1 MTQPMN
7 LRLSVLDQSVACA
20 GRGEDHALRDTVALA
35 EHCEALGYE
44 RFWVSEHHGMPTIVG
59 TAPEVLMAAIA
70 ARTTRIR
77 IGSAGVMLP
86 HYSAF
91 KVAES
96 FRVLDALAPGR
107 IDLGVGRAPGSD
119 RRTAIALNP
128 HVSGMAEDFPQQVMD
143 LQAWVSGRPHHAL
156 VAHPTP
162 PAPGDEPTAAGF
174 AATGAVTG
182 VATGA
187 TAEPGDRSPEVWI
200 LGSSDYGAQL
210 AAHLGL
216 PYAFAYFF
224 MDGQGVEQA
233 LELYRTLY
241 RPSPRHPKPQATI
254 CVWALAADTEQE
266 ATFQALSRERWRVN
280 RQRGL
285 LGPLQTPQTINQ
297 QGFTPEEMMAVV
309 TPMRRKALVGTG
321 QQVADKMRALARS
334 LELDHV
340 VVNTWAHDPAVRRQS
355 YRWIAEA
362 FGLTAATRT
371 EAARPTGAVPR
382 AIEALAS

>member
-1 MTQPMN
+1 MN

-70 ARTTRIR
+70 ARTQRIR

-91 KVAES
+91 KVAEA

-143 LQAWVSGRPHHAL
+143 LQAWVGGKPHHAL

-162 PAPGDEPTAAGF
+162 PKPTDEPTAD
-174 AATGAVTG
+174 V
-182 VATGA
+182 
-187 TAEPGDRSPEVWI
+187 PNPPDSGDASADVRSPEVWI

-241 RPSPRHPKPQATI
+241 RPSARHPKPQATI
-254 CVWALAADTEQE
+254 CVWALAADTEEE

-285 LGPLQTPQTINQ
+285 LGPLQRPADVAA
-297 QGFTPEEMMAVV
+297 QGFTAEELMAVV
-309 TPMRRKALVGTG
+309 NPMRRKALVGTG
-321 QQVADKMRALARS
+321 EQVAQKMTDLARS
-334 LELDHV
+334 LELDQL
-340 VVNTWAHDPAVRRQS
+340 VVNTWAHDPAVRRHS
-355 YRWIAEA
+355 YALLAKA
-362 FGLTAATRT
+362 FATRSRSAQEDPCT
-371 EAARPTGAVPR
+371 TP
-382 AIEALAS
+382 